1 MVTFGLIIEVCASRL
16 DVSQWFPTVYLPSP
30 CPLEPVHSLYI
41 ATPELGLMK
50 AKGKK
55 PIPTARAAT
64 REVDAA
70 PPRTPS
76 PPMTREQSMH
86 AALKQSIV
94 GGMLLD
100 TRFHL
105 FSRRKP
111 SGVID
116 KPRTVFAISTTLIEA
131 SLELDKLLTG
141 GFSES
146 VLSDI
151 FEENTEIEGQ
161 EVTDAQYG
169 YESNSDLEDDDVE
182 IELGTADSGNQPAG
196 MSAAPDAVLKKADIR
211 GHFINKAVT

>member
-1 MVTFGLIIEVCASRL
+1 M
-16 DVSQWFPTVYLPSP
+16 
-30 CPLEPVHSLYI
+30 
-41 ATPELGLMK
+41 
-50 AKGKK
+50 
-55 PIPTARAAT
+55 
-64 REVDAA
+64 
-70 PPRTPS
+70 
-76 PPMTREQSMH
+76 
-86 AALKQSIV
+86 
-94 GGMLLD
+94 
-100 TRFHL
+100 
-105 FSRRKP
+105 
-111 SGVID
+111 
-116 KPRTVFAISTTLIEA
+116 
-131 SLELDKLLTG
+131 LTG

>member
-16 DVSQWFPTVYLPSP
+16 DVSVSLAVFSPFYKVTSSAQQWFPTVYLPSP

-131 SLELDKLLTG
+131 SLELDKCQLFLLS
-141 GFSES
+141 FS
-146 VLSDI
+146 LAMLND
-151 FEENTEIEGQ
+151 Q
-161 EVTDAQYG
+161 PLAQY
-169 YESNSDLEDDDVE
+169 
-182 IELGTADSGNQPAG
+182 
-196 MSAAPDAVLKKADIR
+196 
-211 GHFINKAVT
+211 